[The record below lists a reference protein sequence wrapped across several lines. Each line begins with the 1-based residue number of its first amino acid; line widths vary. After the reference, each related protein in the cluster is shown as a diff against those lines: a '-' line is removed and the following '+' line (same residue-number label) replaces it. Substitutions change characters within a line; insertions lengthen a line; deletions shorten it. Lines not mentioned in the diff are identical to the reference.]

1 MNKPTPAESRALKSS
16 FEAMGK
22 LTRAYHSHKAAILAD
37 TRLRFEVEAKQQLK
51 WLIEY
56 AEITKDSG
64 VLYAVG
70 EAKDVLKLMEN
81 LVDEL
86 IQKELENA
94 KGQLTQAQLKR
105 PDYVARVVGCSV
117 DWANAYFE
125 KSGRL

>member
-1 MNKPTPAESRALKSS
+1 MNNLTTAESRALKSS

-22 LTRAYHSHKAAILAD
+22 LTRAYNSHKTAILAD

-117 DWANAYFE
+117 DWASTYFE
-125 KSGRL
+125 KNGRL